1 MRRRTKAKKT
11 FLLIKLSLTMI
22 ILLSL
27 SRVGV
32 MAVTSKVNTVNI
44 TLSNG
49 YTLTVLT
56 RKTNVADILKDNN
69 ILVSDDEKVVPSENE
84 NITDDNTIVISN
96 KSKQEVEVAKVSESG
111 VESNLE
117 DLLSAYSTVTEKIVT
132 EKEDI
137 PYETV
142 KKDVSDGASSTKNVV
157 IQKGENGVK
166 EVTYK
171 VKYQNDTE
179 IEKNKISEKVIK
191 KPVDKIVQVNSNV
204 VTSRSSTTTRDAS
217 PSNSS
222 SSTSSAGGSVIIC
235 KVTAYCSCPICCG
248 RGATGRTA
256 SGTMATAGRTVATS
270 SKYSFGTKLLI
281 NGKEYVVEDRGGA
294 IQGNRIDIYMNS
306 HSAALAF
313 GVKYLPVQ
321 VEK

>member
-11 FLLIKLSLTMI
+11 FLLIKLSLTI
-22 ILLSL
+22 IIMLSL

-69 ILVSDDEKVVPSENE
+69 ILVSDDEKVVPSENQ

-117 DLLSAYSTVTEKIVT
+117 DLLSAYNTITEKIVT

-157 IQKGENGVK
+157 IQKGKNGIK

-179 IEKNKISEKVIK
+179 IEKNKISEKIIK

-204 VTSRSSTTTRDAS
+204 VTSRSSTTTRDIS
-217 PSNSS
+217 PSSNSS
-222 SSTSSAGGSVIIC
+222 ASGSVIIC
-235 KVTAYCSCPICCG
+235 KVTAYCSCPLCCG
-248 RGATGRTA
+248 KGATGRTA